1 MGDLL
6 EEPSG
11 PSNHG
16 SLVYGQGITSSVGAS
31 HTLQQVYVVL
41 WSGVFPSFYC
51 IEYKVPGLYDG
62 RPERYFDSRSD
73 PRQQSQARPVQD
85 HQRTRDVSYIYQFVR
100 ITILL

>member
-41 WSGVFPSFYC
+41 SSFPF
-51 IEYKVPGLYDG
+51 
-62 RPERYFDSRSD
+62 
-73 PRQQSQARPVQD
+73 
-85 HQRTRDVSYIYQFVR
+85 
-100 ITILL
+100 ILLYRI